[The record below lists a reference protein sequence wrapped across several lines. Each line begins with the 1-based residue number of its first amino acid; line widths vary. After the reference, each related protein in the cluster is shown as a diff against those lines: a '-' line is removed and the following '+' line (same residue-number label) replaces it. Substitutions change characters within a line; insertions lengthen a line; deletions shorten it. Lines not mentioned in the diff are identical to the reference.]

1 MAGCFQQEGGKL
13 NAKIEALLNEEK
25 QMRLA
30 ADVPGTRKVVIEI
43 IQLCY
48 EAKAWKTLNEQ
59 ILLLSKRRSQLK
71 QVSPCCLFFCCSRVV
86 RFGVPPRA
94 QDYKDGKI

>member
-1 MAGCFQQEGGKL
+1 MA
-13 NAKIEALLNEEK
+13 IESLLNYEK
-25 QMRLA
+25 QVRLA
-30 ADVPGTRKVVIEI
+30 ADVPGTRKVVLAI

-71 QVSPCCLFFCCSRVV
+71 QVSVTDLLILGLVLKC
-86 RFGVPPRA
+86 
-94 QDYKDGKI
+94 